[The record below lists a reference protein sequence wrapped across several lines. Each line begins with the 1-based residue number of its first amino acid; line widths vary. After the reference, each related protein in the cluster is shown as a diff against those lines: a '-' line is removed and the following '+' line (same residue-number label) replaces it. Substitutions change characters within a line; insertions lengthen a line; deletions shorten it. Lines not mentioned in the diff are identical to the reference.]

1 MSNVN
6 SSKTN
11 YPTSS
16 IVVEYARKFN
26 GQATDP
32 QIKTVA
38 EIAASL
44 KKTAGKD
51 NKASISVAENGTMT
65 IVVPSSPSASALI
78 DIAIAMRDLSWKQF
92 KEYAQEKEANAKT
105 VIIEQQPQV
114 TE

>member
-1 MSNVN
+1 MSNETN
-6 SSKTN
+6 SKTN

-38 EIAASL
+38 EIAAAL
-44 KKTAGKD
+44 KKTAGRN
-51 NKASISVAENGTMT
+51 NKVSISVAEDGTMT

-78 DIAIAMRDLSWKQF
+78 DIALAMRDLSFKQF
-92 KEYAQEKEANAKT
+92 KAYVQEKEANAKT
-105 VIIEQQPQV
+105 VIIAQQPQV